1 MNQQVRKLKKI
12 SKIKCDYL
20 FSNYYVLFYRL
31 VNEIDEFDNDDA
43 LTANNI
49 SVSSFRSAG

>member
-1 MNQQVRKLKKI
+1 MNQHIQNLKKI
-12 SKIKCDYL
+12 STNTL
-20 FSNYYVLFYRL
+20 FIFLKYHFLLFRL

-43 LTANNI
+43 LTSNNI